1 IHTQLI
7 DGIQSLF
14 QSLNIEVQDVSPD
27 LLPVVTVIPPT
38 STVTRGIRDISYV
51 KGNRYHFSRLVLLVS
66 RRKNALKR
74 DQFNTLLIDR
84 KERCA
89 TY

>member
-1 IHTQLI
+1 
-7 DGIQSLF
+7 
-14 QSLNIEVQDVSPD
+14 DVSPD
-27 LLPVVTVIPPT
+27 LLPVMTVIPPT

-51 KGNRYHFSRLVLLVS
+51 KGNRYHFSRLVFLVS
-66 RRKNALKR
+66 RRKNGLKR

-89 TY
+89 TYKCSTVYSL